1 MLTDGGMIAGAPLTY
16 WIGFHAVVLLLLVID
31 LVVLGRRPEGPR
43 FRNALAWTAFLGVLA
58 LAFAAFLFFTQGQ
71 EHALEFLSGYVLE
84 GSLSIDNLFVFLVLF
99 HNFGLTVSQQHRA
112 LSYGVLGAIV
122 LRAAFIVA
130 GVALLDRFAAMQYIF
145 GAVLLYAAWRL
156 VRQKKGREAPPSIS
170 QWIDRR
176 GWRVSPFLLAVLTI
190 ELTDV
195 IFAIDSVPAVL
206 AVTHDTFIV
215 YTSNIFAILGLR
227 SLYFV
232 LQGLLYK
239 LHLLHY
245 GLAAILAFVGGKMMV
260 ARWFEIPTLWSLL
273 VILGTV
279 AIFAAASLLLP
290 ARPPS
295 SNQNA
300 SA

>member
-1 MLTDGGMIAGAPLTY
+1 VIIAGAPLTY

-31 LVVLGRRPEGPR
+31 LVVLGRRPGGPR
-43 FRNALAWTAFLGVLA
+43 FRTALAWTVFLGLLA
-58 LAFAAFLFFTQGQ
+58 LAFAAFIFFTQGQ
-71 EHALEFLSGYVLE
+71 EHALEFLSGYLLE

-99 HNFGLTVSQQHRA
+99 HNFGLTVGQQHRA

-122 LRAAFIVA
+122 LRAAFIIA

-145 GAVLLYAAWRL
+145 GALLLYAAWRL
-156 VRQKKGREAPPSIS
+156 VRQKKGPEAAPSMS

-195 IFAIDSVPAVL
+195 IFAVDSVPAVL

-245 GLAAILAFVGGKMMV
+245 GLAAILAFVGGKMIT

-295 SNQNA
+295 SKQNA

>member
-1 MLTDGGMIAGAPLTY
+1 MIAGAPLTY
-16 WIGFHAVVLLLLVID
+16 WIGFHALVLLLLVVD
-31 LVVLGRRPEGPR
+31 LVLLGRRPEGPR
-43 FRNALAWTAFLGVLA
+43 FRTALAWTLFLAVLA
-58 LAFAAFLFFTQGQ
+58 LAFAAFLLRTQGQ
-71 EHALEFLSGYVLE
+71 EHALEFLSGYVIE

-99 HNFGLTVSQQHRA
+99 HNFGLTVGQQHRA
-112 LSYGVLGAIV
+112 LSYGVVGAIV
-122 LRAAFIVA
+122 LRGVFIVA
-130 GVALLDRFAAMQYIF
+130 GVALLDRFEAMQYIF
-145 GAVLLYAAWRL
+145 GALLLYAGWRL
-156 VRQKKGREAPPSIS
+156 IRQKKDREALPSIS
-170 QWIDRR
+170 HWIDRR
-176 GWRVSPFLLAVLTI
+176 GWRVSPMLVAVLTI

-232 LQGLLYK
+232 LQGLLYR

-245 GLAAILAFVGGKMMV
+245 GLAAILAFVGGKMIA

-279 AIFAAASLLLP
+279 AIFATASLLMP
-290 ARPPS
+290 ARPKV
-295 SNQNA
+295 

>member
-1 MLTDGGMIAGAPLTY
+1 MLTDGRMIAGAPLTY
-16 WIGFHAVVLLLLVID
+16 WIGFHAVVLLLLVVD

-43 FRNALAWTAFLGVLA
+43 FRRALGWTIFLGLLA
-58 LAFAAFLFFTQGQ
+58 LGFAAFILFTQGQ
-71 EHALEFLSGYVLE
+71 ERALEFLSGYVLE

-99 HNFGLTVSQQHRA
+99 QNFGLTARQQHRA
-112 LSYGVLGAIV
+112 LSYGVLGAIL

-130 GVALLDRFAAMQYIF
+130 GVALLDRFAAMQYVF
-145 GAVLLYAAWRL
+145 GALLLYAAWRL
-156 VRQKKGREAPPSIS
+156 VRQKKHREAPPNVS
-170 QWIDRR
+170 QWMDSR
-176 GWRVSPFLLAVLTI
+176 GWRVSPFLLAILTI

-206 AVTHDTFIV
+206 SVTHDTFIV

-232 LQGLLYK
+232 LQGLLHQ

-245 GLAAILAFVGGKMMV
+245 GLAVILAFVGGKMI
-260 ARWFEIPTLWSLL
+260 AAHWFEIPTLWSLL
-273 VILGTV
+273 VILSTV

-290 ARPPS
+290 SPS
-295 SNQNA
+295 RQSA

>member
-1 MLTDGGMIAGAPLTY
+1 MIAGASLTY
-16 WIGFHAVVLLLLVID
+16 WICFHALVLLLLVID
-31 LVVLGRRPEGPR
+31 LVVLGRRPGGPR
-43 FRNALAWTAFLGVLA
+43 FRGALVWTVFLIVLA
-58 LAFAAFLFFTQGQ
+58 LVFAAFLLHTQGQ

-99 HNFGLTVSQQHRA
+99 RNFGLSEGEQHRV

-122 LRAAFIVA
+122 LRAFFIVG
-130 GVALLDRFAAMQYIF
+130 GVALLDRFEAMQYIF
-145 GAVLLYAAWRL
+145 GALLLYAAWRL
-156 VRQKKGREAPPSIS
+156 VRQKKGPEKAPSIV

-176 GWRVSPFLLAVLTI
+176 GWRVSPLLLAVITI
-190 ELTDV
+190 EITDV

-206 AVTHDTFIV
+206 AITHDTFIV

-232 LQGLLYK
+232 LQGLLHR

-245 GLAAILAFVGGKMMV
+245 GLAVILAFVGGKMIA
-260 ARWFEIPTLWSLL
+260 ARWFEIETLWSLL

-279 AIFAAASLLLP
+279 AVFAAASLL
-290 ARPPS
+290 RP
-295 SNQNA
+295 QR

>member
-1 MLTDGGMIAGAPLTY
+1 MIAGASLTY
-16 WIGFHAVVLLLLVID
+16 WIGFHALVLLLLVID
-31 LVVLGRRPEGPR
+31 LVVLGRRPAGPR
-43 FRNALAWTAFLGVLA
+43 FRSALAWTVFLILLA
-58 LAFAAFLFFTQGQ
+58 LAFAGFLWQTRGQ

-99 HNFGLTVSQQHRA
+99 RNFGLSESQQHRA

-122 LRAAFIVA
+122 LRAFFIVA
-130 GVALLDRFAAMQYIF
+130 GVALLDRFEAMQYVF
-145 GAVLLYAAWRL
+145 GAFLLYAAWRL
-156 VRQKKGREAPPSIS
+156 VRQKKGPEAPPSLS
-170 QWIDRR
+170 EWMERR

-206 AVTHDTFIV
+206 AITHDTFIV

-232 LQGLLYK
+232 LQGLLHR

-245 GLAAILAFVGGKMMV
+245 GLAVILAFVGAKMI
-260 ARWFEIPTLWSLL
+260 AAPWFEIETLWSLL
-273 VILGTV
+273 IILGTV

-290 ARPPS
+290 TRPSPS
-295 SNQNA
+295 A
-300 SA
+300 

>member
-1 MLTDGGMIAGAPLTY
+1 MIAGASLTY
-16 WIGFHAVVLLLLVID
+16 WIGFHALVLLLLVID
-31 LVVLGRRPEGPR
+31 LVVLGRRPAGPR
-43 FRNALAWTAFLGVLA
+43 FQTALAWTVFLILLA
-58 LAFAAFLFFTQGQ
+58 LAFAGFLWQTRGQ

-99 HNFGLTVSQQHRA
+99 RNFGLSEGQQHRA

-122 LRAAFIVA
+122 LRAFFIVA
-130 GVALLDRFAAMQYIF
+130 GVALLDRFEAMQYIF
-145 GAVLLYAAWRL
+145 GAFLLYAAWRL
-156 VRQKKGREAPPSIS
+156 VRQKKGPEAPPSLS
-170 QWIDRR
+170 EWMERR

-206 AVTHDTFIV
+206 AITHDTFIV

-232 LQGLLYK
+232 LQRLLHR

-245 GLAAILAFVGGKMMV
+245 GLAVILAFVGGKMI
-260 ARWFEIPTLWSLL
+260 AAPWFEIETLWSLL
-273 VILGTV
+273 IILGTV

-290 ARPPS
+290 TRPS
-295 SNQNA
+295 R

>member
-1 MLTDGGMIAGAPLTY
+1 MLTDGRMIAGAPLSY
-16 WIGFHAVVLLLLVID
+16 WIGFHAVVLLLLVVD
-31 LVVLGRRPEGPR
+31 LLVLGRRSGSLR
-43 FRNALAWTAFLGVLA
+43 FRSALGWTIFLGLLA
-58 LAFAAFLFFTQGQ
+58 LGFAGFIFFTQGQ

-99 HNFGLTVSQQHRA
+99 QNFGLSVGQQHRA
-112 LSYGVLGAIV
+112 LSYGILGAIV
-122 LRAAFIVA
+122 LRALFIVT
-130 GVALLDRFAAMQYIF
+130 GVALLDRFAAMQYVF
-145 GAVLLYAAWRL
+145 GALLLYAAWRL
-156 VRQKKGREAPPSIS
+156 VRQKKGREAPPSFS
-170 QWIDRR
+170 QWINRR

-232 LQGLLYK
+232 LQGLLHQ

-245 GLAAILAFVGGKMMV
+245 GLAIILAFVGGKMIA
-260 ARWFEIPTLWSLL
+260 ARWFEIPTIWSLL
-273 VILGTV
+273 IILSTV

-290 ARPPS
+290 AS
-295 SNQNA
+295 SRQNA

>member
-1 MLTDGGMIAGAPLTY
+1 MLTSVIAGAPLTY

-31 LVVLGRRPEGPR
+31 LAVLGHRPEGPR
-43 FRNALAWTAFLGVLA
+43 FRSALGWTLFLILLA
-58 LAFAAFLFFTQGQ
+58 LVFAAFIFFTQGQ
-71 EHALEFLSGYVLE
+71 EHALEFISGYVLE

-99 HNFGLTVSQQHRA
+99 RNFGLTAGQQHRA

-130 GVALLDRFAAMQYIF
+130 GVALLDRFEVMQYVF
-145 GAVLLYAAWRL
+145 GALLLFAAWRL
-156 VRQKKGREAPPSIS
+156 VRQKKGRETPSSIS

-176 GWRVSPFLLAVLTI
+176 GWRVSPMLLVIVTI
-190 ELTDV
+190 EITDV

-232 LQGLLYK
+232 LHGLLHQ

-245 GLAAILAFVGGKMMV
+245 GLAVILAFVGGKMIA

-273 VILGTV
+273 FILGTV

-290 ARPPS
+290 S
-295 SNQNA
+295 SSRQSA

>member
-1 MLTDGGMIAGAPLTY
+1 MPIDGRMIAGAPLTY

-31 LVVLGRRPEGPR
+31 LVVLGRRREGPR
-43 FRNALAWTAFLGVLA
+43 FRTALVWTVFLIVLA
-58 LAFAAFLFFTQGQ
+58 LGFAAFVLHAQGR
-71 EHALEFLSGYVLE
+71 ERALEFISGYVLE

-99 HNFGLTVSQQHRA
+99 GSFGLTVGQQHRA
-112 LSYGVLGAIV
+112 LIYGVLGAIV
-122 LRAAFIVA
+122 LRALFIVA
-130 GVALLDRFAAMQYIF
+130 GVTLLDRFAAMQYVF
-145 GAVLLYAAWRL
+145 GTLLLYAAWRL
-156 VRQKKGREAPPSIS
+156 VRQKKGRTASPTIS
-170 QWIDRR
+170 HWVQSR
-176 GWRVSPFLLAVLTI
+176 GWRVSPMLLAVVAI
-190 ELTDV
+190 EITDV

-206 AVTHDTFIV
+206 GVTHDTFIV

-232 LQGLLYK
+232 LQSLLHR

-245 GLAAILAFVGGKMMV
+245 GLAAILAFVGGKMI
-260 ARWFEIPTLWSLL
+260 ATRWFEIPTLWSLV

-290 ARPPS
+290 ERH
-295 SNQNA
+295 